1 MTMKKS
7 ASSPLDVNHLCPLRT
22 YSLPS
27 RTAVVLIDRGS
38 EPAFSGSVMENP
50 DCIVPSTSGASH
62 FSFCASVPYFA
73 KIVWF
78 PELGAT
84 TPKREAAPT
93 A

>member
-1 MTMKKS
+1 MWPLMTH
-7 ASSPLDVNHLCPLRT
+7 SS
-22 YSLPS
+22 PS
-27 RTAVVLIDRGS
+27 RTALVRMERGS

-50 DCIVPSTSGASH
+50 DCMVPSTRGSSH
-62 FSFCASVPYFA
+62 FSFCSAVPYLA
-73 KIVWF
+73 RIDWL